1 MDEPRS
7 DVAPT
12 APLPPLDPD
21 ATVRLPAAP
30 FDDDATVIRPRR
42 ATAAPAASARTAPA
56 TEDALPIALPPG
68 YRLHEYRIDAVLGQF
83 ARGIV
88 RPICRLID
96 APEALKRGD
105 YDAAQVRVNAG
116 DEIGALGRT
125 VNVMIDVLRQRQRER
140 SLREPGRR

>member
-1 MDEPRS
+1 MIDPLRRR
-7 DVAPT
+7 T
-12 APLPPLDPD
+12 ARHGPAGRCLPDRRR
-21 ATVRLPAAP
+21 AQLPAVRAHVPAP
-30 FDDDATVIRPRR
+30 GRH
-42 ATAAPAASARTAPA
+42 A
-56 TEDALPIALPPG
+56 TE
-68 YRLHEYRIDAVLGQF
+68 AVRAHLAILLLLF

-88 RPICRLID
+88 RPIRRLID
-96 APEALKRGD
+96 ATEALKRGD